1 MTDKLIVEDFGGFLS
16 SARGFL
22 GGVKQGASDAL
33 GKTIFAPNGKPTSDL
48 PADVYNAEILKS
60 SVIAT
65 ANKISNILAA
75 LPQQDQSTAKSSISE
90 VTSFLKEAYGKLESI
105 ITDSKKVIVARNQGK
120 PTPEGAMLDKDRSSD
135 LKEISSRLEQ
145 INRPDG
151 VIYKWKNEFMG
162 KHNEKLASSEFLSK
176 GLSLVAKAESIKRE
190 IEDVKKLK
198 DNIKNLEADQI
209 IRRSVAAAQE
219 AMGGE
224 GEGGDNRPF
233 KPEDVEVFG
242 KEEDKSEIVNAY
254 RERLKELGI
263 EASGSGKYSSADDG
277 PTKKAM
283 DYLASVTGKT
293 YGNDEDSFKEF
304 QRDLGMF
311 SANRDKIKELI
322 K

>member
-22 GGVKQGASDAL
+22 GGVKQGASDSL
-33 GKTIFAPNGKPTSDL
+33 GKTIFAPKDKPTADL

-65 ANKISNILAA
+65 ANKISNILSA
-75 LPQQDQSTAKSSISE
+75 LPPQDQSTAKSSISE
-90 VTSFLKEAYGKLESI
+90 VTSFLKEAYGKLEAI
-105 ITDSKKVIVARNQGK
+105 ITDSKKVIIARNQGK
-120 PTPEGAMLDKDRSSD
+120 STPEGAMLDKDRSSD

-145 INRPDG
+145 INRPEG

-162 KHNEKLASSEFLSK
+162 KHNEKLVSSEFLSK
-176 GLSLVAKAESIKRE
+176 GLALVAKAESIKRE
-190 IEDVKKLK
+190 IEDVKKYK

-209 IRRSVAAAQE
+209 IKRSVEAAQN

-224 GEGGDNRPF
+224 DEGDNRPY
-233 KPEDVEVFG
+233 KPADVEVFG
-242 KEEDKSEIVNAY
+242 KEEENSEIVNAY

-263 EASGSGKYSSADDG
+263 EASGSGKYSTSDDAA
-277 PTKKAM
+277 TKKAM
-283 DYLASVTGKT
+283 DYIASVTGKT
-293 YGNDEDSFKEF
+293 YGDDEDSFKEF

>member
-22 GGVKQGASDAL
+22 GGVKQGASDSL
-33 GKTIFAPNGKPTSDL
+33 GKTIFAPKDKPTADL

-65 ANKISNILAA
+65 ANKISNILSA
-75 LPQQDQSTAKSSISE
+75 LPPQDQSTAKSSISE
-90 VTSFLKEAYGKLESI
+90 VTSFLKEAYGKLEAI
-105 ITDSKKVIVARNQGK
+105 ITDSKKVIIARNQGK
-120 PTPEGAMLDKDRSSD
+120 PTPDGAMLDKDRSSD

-145 INRPDG
+145 INRPEG

-162 KHNEKLASSEFLSK
+162 KHNEKLVSSEFLSK
-176 GLSLVAKAESIKRE
+176 GLALVAKAESIKRE
-190 IEDVKKLK
+190 IEDVKKYK

-209 IRRSVAAAQE
+209 IKRSVEAAKN

-224 GEGGDNRPF
+224 DGGDNRPY
-233 KPEDVEVFG
+233 KPADVEVFG
-242 KEEDKSEIVNAY
+242 KDEENSEIVNAY

-263 EASGSGKYSSADDG
+263 EASGSGKYSTSDDAA
-277 PTKKAM
+277 TKKALN
-283 DYLASVTGKT
+283 YIASVTGKT
-293 YGNDEDSFKEF
+293 YGDDEDSFKEF